1 MSRKI
6 IALQEAAALVRDGDI
21 LALGGNVLHRAPM
34 AMVRELVRQR
44 KRRLRLVKTAG
55 AHDIDLLCA
64 AGCVQSVDAGFVSY
78 ETEYGLAMHYRKA
91 VERGEVQGHEHACYT
106 VICAL
111 RAAAAGAPFMP
122 VAGLKAGD
130 LIAAND
136 YFAAITNPF
145 GDEPVTVV
153 RSIVPDVAVLH
164 VQECDE
170 DGNAVILGPKFED
183 VLMSRAAKRVILTTE
198 KIVPK
203 SKMRMRPDSVDIPR
217 FLVEAVVHA
226 PRGAAPCSCDKSYEA
241 DFKMLE
247 RFVKM
252 KTAAEIEAYVQAYDS
267 KDRSGMKAGGQ
278 W

>member
-6 IALQEAAALVRDGDI
+6 ISLQEAAALVHDGDI

-44 KRRLRLVKTAG
+44 RRRLRLVKTAG

-111 RAAAAGAPFMP
+111 RAAASGVPFMP

-136 YFAAITNPF
+136 YFEVIPNPF
-145 GDEPVTVV
+145 GDKPVTVV

-203 SKMRMRPDSVDIPR
+203 SKMRMRPDSVDIPH

-226 PRGAAPCSCDKSYEA
+226 PRGAAPCSCEKSYEA
-241 DFKMLE
+241 GFKMLE

-252 KTAAEIEAYVQAYDS
+252 KTTAEIEEYVQAYES